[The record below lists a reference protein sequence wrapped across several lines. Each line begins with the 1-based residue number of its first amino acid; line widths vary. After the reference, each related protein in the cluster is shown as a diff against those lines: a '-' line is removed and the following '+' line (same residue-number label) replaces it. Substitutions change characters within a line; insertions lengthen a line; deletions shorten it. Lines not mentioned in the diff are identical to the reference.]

1 MTHDIQEIKKGLA
14 QVRAALE
21 LLEQFVAEYETRTVN
36 VLPCEDV
43 RFYKAGDDE
52 IISGGGIGPTESLN
66 EAIGAAAEAIV

>member
-21 LLEQFVAEYETRTVN
+21 LLEKFVAEYETRTVN

-43 RFYKAGDDE
+43 RFYRAAADE
-52 IISGGGIGPTESLN
+52 IISGAGIGPTESLN
-66 EAIGAAAEAIV
+66 EAIHNAAEAIA